1 MKGKS
6 LVKCVLGIE
15 QRLFRNDQKVGS
27 PFHAKGTLGAI
38 FPLKVLRKKL
48 LKYLLY
54 LFSTSFERYNSS
66 GTIKRHTF

>member
-38 FPLKVLRKKL
+38 FPLKVLRKN
-48 LKYLLY
+48 Y
-54 LFSTSFERYNSS
+54 
-66 GTIKRHTF
+66 